1 MAFQP
6 LPDVSEPLAFAGT
19 GRARDAWY
27 RYWKD
32 LFRRLGPLVI
42 DATTG
47 ALSRDGNGGIPV
59 QGTNTNDSAASGNVG
74 EAVVNTGGGLSLA
87 TNTPLNITS
96 ISLTAGDWDV
106 SALASFTGAGITV
119 TSNITVSI
127 SNTSATQD
135 STNGRQVLYRFNG
148 GSGHADLNFATSIP
162 PYRISLAA
170 TTTIYL
176 VATVTFTT
184 STYNASGRLYARRMR

>member
-19 GRARDAWY
+19 GRAKDAWY

-59 QGTNTNDSAASGNVG
+59 QGTNTNDSAASGYVG
-74 EAVVNTGGGLSLA
+74 ETVTNTNTGPLV
-87 TNTPLNITS
+87 TNVAANVAA

-106 SALASFTGAGITV
+106 SALAQFSGAGATV
-119 TSNITVSI
+119 TTNVIASI

-135 STNGRQVLYRFNG
+135 STIGRQSHFRSGGITDLY
-148 GSGHADLNFATSIP
+148 FAAAIP
-162 PYRISLAA
+162 PYRITLTA

-176 VATVTFTT
+176 VVTATFTT
-184 STYNASGRLYARRMR
+184 STYAASGRLYARRMR